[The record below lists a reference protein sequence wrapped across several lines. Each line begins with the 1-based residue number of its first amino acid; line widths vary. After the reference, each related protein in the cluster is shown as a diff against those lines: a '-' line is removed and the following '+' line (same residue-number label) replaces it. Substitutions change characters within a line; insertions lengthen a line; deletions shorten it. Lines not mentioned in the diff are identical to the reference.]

1 MNIFEDQIKFID
13 NVEKH
18 LFTELQ
24 VNINQFSHVLKDFL
38 VNGQLYDHGMDGNNE
53 KLPGY
58 SRFTIRMK
66 IRKGDPYDRTTLKD
80 EGKFHDSIEVTGTPY
95 YILISSNDSKAKK
108 LVERYGQDILK
119 ISIEHFSI
127 FFNEY
132 YIPNLKKYVHN
143 KFTR

>member
-1 MNIFEDQIKFID
+1 MNIFEDQIKFIE

-24 VNINQFSHVLKDFL
+24 VNINQFSNVLKDFL
-38 VNGQLYDHGMDGNNE
+38 VGGQLYDHGMDGNNDR
-53 KLPGY
+53 LPGY

-80 EGKFHDSIEVTGTPY
+80 KGNFHDSIEVTGTPY

-108 LVERYGQDILK
+108 LVKRYGEDILR
-119 ISIEHFSI
+119 ISIQHFSI

-132 YIPNLKKYVHN
+132 YIPNLKKYVNN